1 MSEERELERHQLL
14 IEQINKAN
22 TIEELPNIAIP
33 SISRYLAQNV
43 YYDNIHISQTL
54 FKPVVDI
61 IVEKNTFIDKEVKQ
75 AFLKVVRE
83 NYPNRRDEDYLEKY
97 RQIASSPRIPNML
110 IEIAEKN
117 KKLRELQKRD
127 NLNNH
132 NQMMKEIRD
141 AYEIKDLPKVG
152 LSELNTKI
160 LRAFYYNSFIKDIK
174 ISSLR
179 NITEAYLDEKSFSE
193 IEQLVYDFC
202 KQQQLTEEQKLLMS
216 KQIINLLNE
225 DETILYTVQEIKYKE
240 ARKLKIYEIEHEDT
254 MQKIKDATRISQLP
268 PNLTTSYLSG
278 YLSGNSVIFKG
289 ENRISSTDLTN
300 LTELLLAGKKWDSP
314 EVITELKN
322 LSIKYYGSQAE
333 MAFKL
338 FYEKF
343 SKLPRTF
350 YLVEEINLSKARQ
363 TEFIGRSC
371 SNVNVYFIPN
381 SKSPIEA
388 GRFYNCYINRADNL
402 NLGELLPLDL
412 SEIVPPNMDIDS
424 IEWFIQQNYDPTFK
438 AAGGIIL
445 NNDETIGNVNT
456 FRPNDGKIGI
466 TQEEKKKYDELKE
479 LGDRVKS
486 IIQRKKE
493 ETDKYAKMQEQFLK
507 MQEQFIK
514 NQQETDKELAELEER
529 IDILTKTDEPD
540 LGPTRRGG
548 RA

>member
-1 MSEERELERHQLL
+1 MSEERELERHLKI
-14 IEQINKAN
+14 IEQIKNAN
-22 TIEELPNIAIP
+22 TIEELPNISLPI
-33 SISRYLAQNV
+33 ISSYLAKNV
-43 YYDNIHISQTL
+43 YYDNVHISQTL
-54 FKPVVDI
+54 FKPVLDI
-61 IVEKNTFIDKEVKQ
+61 IVKKNTFIDKEVKQ

-110 IEIAEKN
+110 VEIAEKN
-117 KKLRELQKRD
+117 KKLKEFQKRD

-160 LRAFYYNSFIKDIK
+160 QRAFYYNSFIKDIK

-179 NITEAYLDEKSFSE
+179 NITEAYLDEKTFSE
-193 IEQLVYDFC
+193 IEKLVYNFC
-202 KQQQLTEEQKLLMS
+202 KQQQLTEEQKLQMS
-216 KQIINLLNE
+216 KEIINLLSE
-225 DETILYTVQEIKYKE
+225 DETILYTVEEIKAKE

-268 PNLTTSYLSG
+268 SNLTTSYLSG
-278 YLSGNSVIFKG
+278 YLNGNSTIFKG
-289 ENRISSTDLTN
+289 ENRVSTTDLTN
-300 LTELLLAGKKWDSP
+300 LTDLLLSGKTWDSP
-314 EVITELKN
+314 EIITELEN

-333 MAFKL
+333 IAFKL
-338 FYEKF
+338 FHEKF

-350 YLVEEINLSKARQ
+350 YLVEEINASKARQ

-381 SKSPIEA
+381 TKSPIEG
-388 GRFYNCYINRADNL
+388 GRFYNCYINRVDNL
-402 NLGELLPLDL
+402 NLGELLPLNL
-412 SEIVPPNMDIDS
+412 SEIVPAGMDIDS
-424 IEWFIQQNYDPTFK
+424 VEWFIQQNYDPTFK

-445 NNDETIGNVNT
+445 NNDETIGNVNV

-466 TQEEKKKYDELKE
+466 TQEEKNKYDEIKE

-486 IIQRKKE
+486 IIKRKKE
-493 ETDKYAKMQEQFLK
+493 ETDRYTKMQEQFLK

-514 NQQETDKELAELEER
+514 NQQETDKELAELEAR
-529 IDILTKTDEPD
+529 IDTLTKTDEPD
-540 LGPTRRGG
+540 LEPSGRGG